1 MEKSWK
7 IVLIGNDGYVLMGV
21 NCLKSFL
28 EDYFSYVDIIDYNLL
43 LSIMLFVNLDLF
55 WEGMIL
61 LKYMIEKFFRL

>member
-1 MEKSWK
+1 
-7 IVLIGNDGYVLMGV
+7 MGV
-21 NCLKSFL
+21 NGLKSFL

-61 LKYMIEKFFRL
+61 LKYMIEKLFRL

>member
-7 IVLIGNDGYVLMGV
+7 IVFIGNDVYVLMGV
-21 NCLKSFL
+21 NGLKSFL

-61 LKYMIEKFFRL
+61 LKYMIEKLFRL